1 MKLKEMQS
9 GPKIATSKNFASS
22 APGCD
27 EPPGLAR
34 RGKTPPGP
42 LH

>member
-9 GPKIATSKNFASS
+9 GPKMATRNDFASA

-34 RGKTPPGP
+34 RGKTLPGP